1 VSDVETTRSRAVPV
15 GDGGGATGTHLLG
28 PKHLVVE
35 LLHHRG
41 ELLLQVV
48 DRGDVHGRCSV
59 RWTIWRLRA
68 ACRAFSATNHFAF
81 SNETLNPFGGP
92 YDHLVW

>member
-1 VSDVETTRSRAVPV
+1 VFGAVDDLAAP
-15 GDGGGATGTHLLG
+15 
-28 PKHLVVE
+28 
-35 LLHHRG
+35 
-41 ELLLQVV
+41 
-48 DRGDVHGRCSV
+48 S
-59 RWTIWRLRA
+59 